1 MGILDIGMKS
11 DYLEKHD
18 VQLLALGDL
27 NAFNRLYAH
36 YHRQVH
42 ANILKLVPSSEQA
55 RELLH
60 DVFLSLWQ
68 NRFKFESRESVG
80 GWLFVV
86 SYNKSLNCI
95 RQRLKETVEY
105 VAEYPHLALAS
116 NSEEEDAEL
125 HRQLALID
133 DAIEILPARKKE
145 VFMLC
150 RYEGRSKAD
159 VAAMLGI
166 SQQSVSD
173 YLKQSN
179 KAIKMHVLR
188 HYTTYVPEVVLLF
201 FYLQF

>member
-1 MGILDIGMKS
+1 MKS
-11 DYLEKHD
+11 DYLEQRD
-18 VQLLALGDL
+18 VQQLAAGDI

-36 YHRQVH
+36 YHKPVH
-42 ANILKLVPSSEQA
+42 ANILKLVHAPELAS
-55 RELLH
+55 ELLQ

-86 SYNKSLNCI
+86 SYNKSLNCL
-95 RQRLKETVEY
+95 RKKLKETVDY
-105 VAEYPHLALAS
+105 VAEYPHLSAIS
-116 NSEEEDAEL
+116 QIEEDEEEL
-125 HRQLALID
+125 NRQLALID
-133 DAIEILPARKKE
+133 DAIETLPARKKE

-159 VAAMLGI
+159 VAALLGI

-179 KAIKMHVLR
+179 KAIKMHVMQ
-188 HYTTYVPEVVLLF
+188 HYSSPMTPLLLLF
-201 FYLQF
+201 FLL